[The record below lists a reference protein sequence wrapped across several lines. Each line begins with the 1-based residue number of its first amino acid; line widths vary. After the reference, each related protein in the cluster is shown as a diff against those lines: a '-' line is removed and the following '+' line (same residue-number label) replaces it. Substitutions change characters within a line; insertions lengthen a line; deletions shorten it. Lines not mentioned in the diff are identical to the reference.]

1 MTPFGPLQ
9 PGEVAAILATAADM
23 ALTLYGVLSGRA
35 REGNWIYGHGKKAA
49 VLVAVGSVVLHFVVR
64 SFLAGSPE
72 RGFDPR
78 REAIWAGIATV
89 RGAAS
94 LWNILELVKASRKR
108 G

>member
-64 SFLAGSPE
+64 ALLAGTPE

-78 REAIWAGIATV
+78 QGSIWSGIAVV
-89 RGAAS
+89 RGAVAAGN
-94 LWNILELVKASRKR
+94 LRVLIRHRR
-108 G
+108 GG